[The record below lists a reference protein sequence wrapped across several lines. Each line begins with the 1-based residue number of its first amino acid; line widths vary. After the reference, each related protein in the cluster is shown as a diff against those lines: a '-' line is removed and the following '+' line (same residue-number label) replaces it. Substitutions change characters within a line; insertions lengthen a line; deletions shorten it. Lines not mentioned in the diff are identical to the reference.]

1 MIGSVLSIAA
11 GAMTAHQ
18 KAAQVTSHN
27 VANAATEGYSRQ
39 RAILTPAP
47 ALQTPYG
54 ALGTGVLV
62 TDIGR
67 IQDAFADLTF
77 WRNVGQASDSR
88 ARHDVLERVE
98 QLYGEPSD
106 TGLSSALDAFWSAW
120 GDLASQPGGAA
131 QRSAV
136 RYRGEAVAL
145 HLNRLAEDLM
155 QLRLD
160 TERRL
165 SDAVARLNEL
175 AQQVAALNRD
185 ILAAEA
191 GGVTAADLRDARG
204 RLLDAMA
211 ELATIRIVEQPQGAV
226 AVIVDN
232 VVVVD
237 GATTRALE
245 VRAAG
250 TGVALGVAG
259 DTAVVPRPG
268 GQIGALAGVVNVD
281 IPEQIAELDALAAA
295 LVQEVNALH
304 RAGTNPAGA
313 TGVDFFDPAGL
324 TAASIRLSAA
334 VDADP
339 DQIAAGSADANGNYQ
354 SGANDIALRIA
365 ALRDAPA
372 AALGE
377 SIGAF
382 YNRLVSDLGARVA
395 SAADATAAGDTL
407 VAAAKARREGV
418 RGVSLD
424 EEMVMLMRHQA
435 AYAAAAR
442 VVTVADEMI
451 EALLAMG

>member
-1 MIGSVLSIAA
+1 MIGSILSIAA
-11 GAMTAHQ
+11 GALTAHQ
-18 KAAQVTSHN
+18 RAAQVTSHN

-47 ALQTPYG
+47 ALRMPYG
-54 ALGTGVLV
+54 NMGTGVLL
-62 TDIGR
+62 TDVGR
-67 IQDAFADLTF
+67 IQDAFADLAF
-77 WRNVGQASDSR
+77 WRNVGQASDAR
-88 ARHDVLERVE
+88 ARYDVLERIE
-98 QLYGEPSD
+98 QLYDEPSD
-106 TGLSSALDAFWSAW
+106 SGLASALDAFWSAW
-120 GDLASQPGGAA
+120 GDLASQPGGVA

-145 HLNRLAEDLM
+145 HLNRLAEDLVN
-155 QLRLD
+155 LRLD

-165 SDAVARLNEL
+165 ADAVARLNEL
-175 AQQVAALNRD
+175 ARQVAALNRD

-211 ELATIRIVEQPQGAV
+211 ELASIRVVEQPQGTIS
-226 AVIVDN
+226 VIVDN
-232 VVVVD
+232 VVLVD
-237 GATTRALE
+237 GSTTRALE

-250 TGVALGVAG
+250 AGVVLGVAG
-259 DTAVVPRPG
+259 DTAVVSRPG
-268 GQIGALAGVVNVD
+268 GQIGALARVISSD
-281 IPEQIAELDALAAA
+281 IPEQMARLDALAAA

-313 TGVDFFDPAGL
+313 TGVDFFDPAGV

-334 VDADP
+334 VAADP
-339 DQIAAGSADANGNYQ
+339 GQIAAGSADADGNYQ
-354 SGANDIALRIA
+354 AGANDIALRIA

-395 SAADATAAGDTL
+395 SAADAAEAGDTL
-407 VAAAKARREGV
+407 VAAAKARRESV

-451 EALLAMG
+451 ETLLAMG